1 MSRPPHPPR
10 GDDGAG
16 VEGSGSSRWRPPP
29 DEPTERLG
37 PPGQRDP
44 TRRLPP
50 PGQFGAPWGPPGAPA
65 GGPPRGNRTTAI
77 ALVVVGV
84 VVLAAVGVALFLLL
98 DRGDVHPAG
107 VSPDPTTA
115 SRTAS
120 DAGALPDPT
129 GTPEGLGNDPLLDDL
144 ATACYVGDMRACD
157 DLFDESDA
165 GSDYETYGDSC
176 AGRQPPGTLAYCTE
190 TFPEN

>member
-1 MSRPPHPPR
+1 MSQPPHPPR

-50 PGQFGAPWGPPGAPA
+50 PGQW
-65 GGPPRGNRTTAI
+65 GPPRGSNRTTVI

-84 VVLAAVGVALFLLL
+84 VVLAAVGVALFLFL

-107 VSPDPTTA
+107 VSPAPTTA

-129 GTPEGLGNDPLLDDL
+129 GTPEGLGNDSHLDGL
-144 ATACYVGDMRACD
+144 ATACYIGDMQACD
-157 DLFDESDA
+157 DLFDESEA

-190 TFPEN
+190 TFPET